1 MVKWVCIHLYTHC
14 YNQKEVEHM
23 TIRIVIA
30 DDEPITRIDIR
41 EMLEE
46 EGYNV
51 VAEASDGFDVI
62 ELARKHSPDLIIMDI
77 KMPLLD
83 GLNATK
89 IVLKEGLAKAVIL
102 LSAYS
107 DKTFIQKAKEVGAIG
122 YLVKPLDNKSLIA
135 TIEVCVSKAN
145 ELKEAKN
152 TVETLEKKLEARKVI
167 EKAKG
172 ILMNQRQ
179 ISENDSYKYIR
190 NLSMKKRVT
199 MEEIAQII
207 IMSEEEV

>member
-1 MVKWVCIHLYTHC
+1 
-14 YNQKEVEHM
+14 M